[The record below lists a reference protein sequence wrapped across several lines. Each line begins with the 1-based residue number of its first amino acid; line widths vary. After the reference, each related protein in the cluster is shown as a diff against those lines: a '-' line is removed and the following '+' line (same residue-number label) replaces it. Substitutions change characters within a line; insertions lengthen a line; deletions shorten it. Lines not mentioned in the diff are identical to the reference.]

1 MPLDEEAVAQIYRD
15 HAPLLR
21 RLVLRATGDPQQAE
35 DIVQEVILR
44 VWRQAPPTTHLRAY
58 LTQSARNL
66 VIDDYRAAQRRPQAS
81 GTTPEHHMTE
91 QHAAV
96 RAPEEIDRALDQ
108 LLIHEAL
115 SQLSSQ
121 HRDVVVALH
130 YQRLTVAEAAE
141 RLDVPEGT
149 VKSRAYYALRHL
161 RSVLDEMGVTQ

>member
-66 VIDDYRAAQRRPQAS
+66 VIDDYRAAQRRPQKAG
-81 GTTPEHHMTE
+81 GTSEEYPIDHV
-91 QHAAV
+91 V
-96 RAPEEIDRALDQ
+96 RAPEDIDRALDQ
-108 LLIHEAL
+108 LLMNEAL
-115 SQLSSQ
+115 SHLSSQ

-161 RSVLDEMGVTQ
+161 RTVLDEMGVTQ

>member
-66 VIDDYRAAQRRPQAS
+66 VIDDYRAAQRRPQQTG
-81 GTTPEHHMTE
+81 GTPDERVA
-91 QHAAV
+91 QHVA
-96 RAPEEIDRALDQ
+96 RAPEDIDRALDQ
-108 LLIHEAL
+108 LLMHEAL
-115 SQLSSQ
+115 SHLSSQ

>member
-1 MPLDEEAVAQIYRD
+1 MPLDEDAVAEIYRD

-21 RLVLRATGDPQQAE
+21 RLVLRATGDPQRAE

-66 VIDDYRAAQRRPQAS
+66 VIDEHRAAQRRPQEHR
-81 GTTPEHHMTE
+81 GELGPEAE
-91 QHAAV
+91 QHAP
-96 RAPEEIDRALDQ
+96 RAAEDIDRALDQ
-108 LLIHEAL
+108 LLMIEAL
-115 SQLSSQ
+115 SHLSSQ

-161 RSVLDEMGVTQ
+161 RAVLDEMGVTR

>member
-1 MPLDEEAVAQIYRD
+1 MPLDEDAVAQIYRD

-21 RLVLRATGDPQQAE
+21 RLVLRATGDPQRAE

-66 VIDDYRAAQRRPQAS
+66 VIDEHRAAQRRPQ
-81 GTTPEHHMTE
+81 EHGELQETE
-91 QHAAV
+91 QHAP
-96 RAPEEIDRALDQ
+96 RAAEDIDRALDQ
-108 LLIHEAL
+108 LLMIEAL
-115 SQLSSQ
+115 SHLSSQ

-130 YQRLTVAEAAE
+130 YHRLTVAEAAE

-161 RSVLDEMGVTQ
+161 RSVLDEMGVTR

>member
-66 VIDDYRAAQRRPQAS
+66 VIDDYRAAQRRPQGS
-81 GTTPEHHMTE
+81 GTDPEQHMTE
-91 QHAAV
+91 HRAAP

-108 LLIHEAL
+108 LLMHEAL
-115 SQLSSQ
+115 SQLSS
-121 HRDVVVALH
+121 R
-130 YQRLTVAEAAE
+130 R
-141 RLDVPEGT
+141 
-149 VKSRAYYALRHL
+149 
-161 RSVLDEMGVTQ
+161 

>member
-66 VIDDYRAAQRRPQAS
+66 VIDGYRASQRRPQES
-81 GTTPEHHMTE
+81 GTPPEQHMTGH
-91 QHAAV
+91 HAAF

-108 LLIHEAL
+108 LLMHEAL

-121 HRDVVVALH
+121 HRDVVIALH

>member
-66 VIDDYRAAQRRPQAS
+66 VIDDYRAAQRRPQQAG
-81 GTTPEHHMTE
+81 GTSEH
-91 QHAAV
+91 AV
-96 RAPEEIDRALDQ
+96 DQVARAPEDIDRALDQ
-108 LLIHEAL
+108 LLMHEAL
-115 SQLSSQ
+115 SHLSNE

-149 VKSRAYYALRHL
+149 VKSRAYYALRNL